1 MMLYD
6 FSCDVSL
13 CSRSS
18 QRTFQHQCSQGTDPG
33 VSTGP
38 AGAESCR
45 GLVTKGL
52 DCLGR
57 RSWGATEGL

>member
-6 FSCDVSL
+6 FSWDVSL

-18 QRTFQHQCSQGTDPG
+18 QRTFQGSQGTDPG

-52 DCLGR
+52 DCLR
-57 RSWGATEGL
+57 RPWGATEGL